1 MIPESFIQELLTRV
15 DIVDVIERYLP
26 LKKAGANYQAC
37 CPFHSE
43 KTPSF
48 SVSPSKQFYH
58 CFGCGAHGSAIGFV
72 MQYAGL
78 GFIDAVEEL
87 AHSAGMQ
94 VPRVVTQNIQEQ
106 KKKAPLT
113 ELMARAMTFYRE
125 QLKASPK
132 AVDYLKGRGLTGEI
146 AARFGLGYSPDEWQG
161 LERVFPDYKDPAL
174 VECGLIIENE
184 QGRRYDRFRDR
195 IMFPILDQ
203 RGNVIGFGGR
213 VIGDGEPKYLN
224 SPETPLFEKGRE
236 LYGLPQ
242 ARQAIRDTDTVIV
255 VEGYMDVV
263 ALAQHGIGNAVATL
277 GTATTPNHVHKLLRQ
292 AAKVVFC
299 FDGDRAGRKAAWRAL
314 EASLEQLADD
324 KMVGFLFLP
333 PEHDPDSFVRERG
346 ADEFR
351 RLAAH
356 PTTLTEFLLR
366 ELASHAD
373 LATAEGRAHLVHEAK
388 PMLQRL
394 AAPILRVQLTKALAE
409 AAALTQA
416 EVEAECGIKPLARG
430 RPPPPRPRGRAPAR
444 QLDHQLLELVI
455 RRPERAAR
463 LPMSQITADTPEGLA
478 LHAIAA
484 AFEHGELPA
493 GGVGLLLEHFRG
505 SPHEAVI
512 GTQAAAL
519 AEDVDEGAL
528 EAVFNDTLDRL
539 RQSGLA
545 QEIAALSAKARVAAL
560 SPDERDRL
568 KELLTR
574 KTQGGS
580 AKASTAGHNRE
591 PSKGG

>member
-1 MIPESFIQELLTRV
+1 VIPESFIQELLSRV

-94 VPRVVTQNIQEQ
+94 VPQVVAQNQQAQ

-113 ELMARAMTFYRE
+113 ELMARAMKFYRE
-125 QLKASPK
+125 RLKSSPK
-132 AVDYLKGRGLTGEI
+132 AIDYLKQRGLTGEI
-146 AARFGLGYSPDEWQG
+146 AARFGLGYAPDEWQG
-161 LERVFPDYKDPAL
+161 LEQVFPDYKDPAL
-174 VECGLIIENE
+174 AECGLVIDNE

-195 IMFPILDQ
+195 VMFPILDQ

-242 ARQAIRDTDTVIV
+242 ARQAIRDSDTVIV

-277 GTATTPNHVHKLLRQ
+277 GTATTPNHLHKLLRQ

-346 ADEFR
+346 AEEFR

-373 LATAEGRAHLVHEAK
+373 LATAEGRAHLVHEAT
-388 PMLQRL
+388 PLLQRL

-416 EVEAECGIKPLARG
+416 EVEAQCGIKPLARG
-430 RPPPPRPRGRAPAR
+430 FSGRAAPPKPRGRAPAR
-444 QLDHQLLELVI
+444 QLAHQLLELVI
-455 RRPERAAR
+455 RRPERAAH
-463 LPMSQITADTPEGLA
+463 LPLGQIASDTAEGHA
-478 LHAIAA
+478 LHAIAT
-484 AFEHGELPA
+484 AFEHGEIAA
-493 GGVGLLLEHFRG
+493 GGVGALLEHFRG
-505 SPHEAVI
+505 SPHEAII
-512 GTQAAAL
+512 GTLAATL

-528 EAVFNDTLDRL
+528 EEVFRDTLDRL
-539 RQSGLA
+539 RRSGLA
-545 QEIAALSAKARVAAL
+545 QEIAALSAKARGSELNGA
-560 SPDERDRL
+560 ERDRL
-568 KELLTR
+568 RELLTR
-574 KTQGGS
+574 KSQTGER
-580 AKASTAGHNRE
+580 AE
-591 PSKGG
+591 PGKGD

>member
-1 MIPESFIQELLTRV
+1 MIPESFIQELLSRV

-72 MQYAGL
+72 MQYAGV

-87 AHSAGMQ
+87 AHSTGMQ
-94 VPRVVTQNIQEQ
+94 VPQVVAQNQQVQ

-113 ELMARAMTFYRE
+113 ELMARAMKFYRE

-132 AVDYLKGRGLTGEI
+132 AIDYLKKRGLTGEI
-146 AARFGLGYSPDEWQG
+146 AARFGLGYAPDEWQG
-161 LERVFPDYKDPAL
+161 LEQVFPDYKDPAL
-174 VECGLIIENE
+174 IECGLLIEND

-195 IMFPILDQ
+195 VMFPILDQ

-242 ARQAIRDTDTVIV
+242 ARQAIRDSDTVIV

-292 AAKVVFC
+292 ASKVVFC

-346 ADEFR
+346 AEEFR

-388 PMLQRL
+388 PLLQRL

-416 EVEAECGIKPLARG
+416 EVEAQCGIKPLARG
-430 RPPPPRPRGRAPAR
+430 FGGRQAPPKPRGRAPAR
-444 QLDHQLLELVI
+444 QLEHQLLELVI
-455 RRPERAAR
+455 RRPERSAH
-463 LPMSQITADTPEGLA
+463 LPLGQIAADTAEGHA
-478 LHAIAA
+478 LHAIAT
-484 AFEHGELPA
+484 AFEHGEIAA
-493 GGVGLLLEHFRG
+493 GGVGALLEHFRG
-505 SPHEAVI
+505 SPHEAII
-512 GTQAAAL
+512 GTLAATL

-528 EAVFNDTLDRL
+528 EEVFRDTLDRL

-545 QEIAALSAKARVAAL
+545 QEIAALSAKARSSELNGA
-560 SPDERDRL
+560 ERDRL
-568 KELLTR
+568 RELLTR
-574 KTQGGS
+574 KSQ
-580 AKASTAGHNRE
+580 AGERAG
-591 PSKGG
+591 PGKGD